1 MNILKDP
8 KFQELLGKAIAE
20 EAREMDK
27 IRREADEKRNK
38 VNQRQKNMTKCLVIN
53 REVDI
58 MMLQLTMILFGIA
71 VIIKI
76 IGESI

>member
-38 VNQRQKNMTKCLVIN
+38 VNQRLEEYDKMFGNQQRGRYYDATIN
-53 REVDI
+53 NDTIWYR
-58 MMLQLTMILFGIA
+58 
-71 VIIKI
+71 
-76 IGESI
+76 SNN

>member
-38 VNQRQKNMTKCLVIN
+38 VNQRL
-53 REVDI
+53 EEYDI
-58 MMLQLTMILFGIA
+58 MFGNQQRGRNYDNDENHNNTIWNR
-71 VIIKI
+71 INI
-76 IGESI
+76 

>member
-8 KFQELLGKAIAE
+8 KFKELLGKAIAE

-38 VNQRQKNMTKCLVIN
+38 VNQRLEEYDKMFRNQQRGQNYENDENHNNTIWNCIN
-53 REVDI
+53 N
-58 MMLQLTMILFGIA
+58 
-71 VIIKI
+71 
-76 IGESI
+76 

>member
-20 EAREMDK
+20 ESREMDK

-38 VNQRQKNMTKCLVIN
+38 VNQRLEEYDKMFSNQ
-53 REVDI
+53 
-58 MMLQLTMILFGIA
+58 
-71 VIIKI
+71 
-76 IGESI
+76 

>member
-20 EAREMDK
+20 EAREMDR

-38 VNQRQKNMTKCLVIN
+38 VNQRLEEYDKMFSNQ
-53 REVDI
+53 
-58 MMLQLTMILFGIA
+58 
-71 VIIKI
+71 
-76 IGESI
+76 

>member
-8 KFQELLGKAIAE
+8 KFKELLGKAIAE

-38 VNQRQKNMTKCLVIN
+38 VNQRLEEYDKMFSNQQRGRYYDATNDNDSIWN
-53 REVDI
+53 R
-58 MMLQLTMILFGIA
+58 TNN
-71 VIIKI
+71 
-76 IGESI
+76 

>member
-8 KFQELLGKAIAE
+8 KFKELLGKAIAE

-38 VNQRQKNMTKCLVIN
+38 VNQRL
-53 REVDI
+53 EEYDI
-58 MMLQLTMILFGIA
+58 MFGNQQRGRYYD
-71 VIIKI
+71 VTNDND
-76 IGESI
+76 SIRNRTNN

>member
-38 VNQRQKNMTKCLVIN
+38 VNQRLEEYDKMFSNQQSGRYYDATIN
-53 REVDI
+53 NDTIWYR
-58 MMLQLTMILFGIA
+58 
-71 VIIKI
+71 
-76 IGESI
+76 SNN

>member
-38 VNQRQKNMTKCLVIN
+38 VNQRLEEYDKMFSNQQRGRYYDATIN
-53 REVDI
+53 NDTIWYRSNI
-58 MMLQLTMILFGIA
+58 
-71 VIIKI
+71 
-76 IGESI
+76 